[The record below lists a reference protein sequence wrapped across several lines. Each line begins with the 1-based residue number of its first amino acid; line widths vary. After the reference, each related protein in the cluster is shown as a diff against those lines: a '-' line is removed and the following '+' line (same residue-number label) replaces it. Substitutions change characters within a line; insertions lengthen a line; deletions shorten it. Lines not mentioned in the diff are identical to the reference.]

1 MEPSSCNEIIIAPS
15 NARHVRRIAAIAII
29 IITDDIVIFVAVFDR
44 WSGHHVD
51 DVDFVILQKV

>member
-44 WSGHHVD
+44 WSGHHFD